1 MFKFFRK
8 KKKETPPENPVKIF
22 YENPLK
28 IRTWNASYFVPLE
41 EIGKVDRDM
50 VVNHMAEQMMEDLRA
65 DIEITSAM
73 DPEINGYVF
82 RGRLRILKEE

>member
-1 MFKFFRK
+1 MTLNSVCITAVRFEF
-8 KKKETPPENPVKIF
+8 V
-22 YENPLK
+22 
-28 IRTWNASYFVPLE
+28 FVPIE
-41 EIGKVDRDM
+41 EIEKVDRDM
-50 VVNHMAEQMMEDLRA
+50 VVDHMAEQMMEDLRA

>member
-8 KKKETPPENPVKIF
+8 KKKETPPENPVKIS
-22 YENPLK
+22 YGPPLK
-28 IRTWNASYFVPLE
+28 IRTWNASYFVPLN
-41 EIGKVDRDM
+41 EIEKVDRDM
-50 VVNHMAEQMMEDLRA
+50 VVDHMAEQMMEDLRA

-73 DPEINGYVF
+73 DPDRHGYVF

>member
-8 KKKETPPENPVKIF
+8 KKKETPPEKPIMI
-22 YENPLK
+22 YCGPPLK
-28 IRTWNASYFVPLE
+28 TWNAEYFVPLK
-41 EIGKVDRDM
+41 EIENVDRDM
-50 VVNHMAEQMMEDLRA
+50 VVDRMAEQMMEDLRA

-73 DPEINGYVF
+73 DPDRHGYVF